1 MFYFRP
7 TLFISFEKLL
17 NQINVTIL
25 LRLCYIFLM
34 TDYIQ
39 IITTVESKDDAKKI
53 AELLVDRRLAAC
65 VQIAGPVM
73 SRFWWDGNIDTAE
86 EYQVIIKSR
95 NDLFSEIESIIT
107 DVHTYDVPEILA
119 IPILAAGKGY
129 LNWLS
134 EELKK

>member
-1 MFYFRP
+1 MVNF
-7 TLFISFEKLL
+7 
-17 NQINVTIL
+17 
-25 LRLCYIFLM
+25 M
-34 TDYIQ
+34 TEYIQ
-39 IITTVESKDDAKKI
+39 IVTTVESENDAKKI

-73 SRFWWDGNIDTAE
+73 SRFWWDGKIDTAE

-95 NDLFSEIESIIT
+95 NDLFPEVESVIT
-107 DVHTYDVPEILA
+107 DAHPYDVPEILA

-134 EELKK
+134 EELKSSKE

>member
-1 MFYFRP
+1 
-7 TLFISFEKLL
+7 
-17 NQINVTIL
+17 
-25 LRLCYIFLM
+25 M

-73 SRFWWDGNIDTAE
+73 SRFWWDGKINTAE

-95 NDLFSEIESIIT
+95 NDLFPEIESIIT